1 MPAPPPPSVPTPPL
15 APPKPPLPALP
26 PERPSPPAARE
37 RDGGGYPGL
46 VVLVFVIL
54 AALLVGA
61 IVLIAVLVANGAWP
75 LPTADALVPAV
86 APFL

>member
-1 MPAPPPPSVPTPPL
+1 
-15 APPKPPLPALP
+15 
-26 PERPSPPAARE
+26 
-37 RDGGGYPGL
+37 

-75 LPTADALVPAV
+75 LPTADALVPTV
-86 APFL
+86 APLL